1 MNVGAGAGAGA
12 GAAEAERYPGFERR
26 WDGDEGRAREEKKGV
41 GSGLSLPRT

>member
-1 MNVGAGAGAGA
+1 MNAGAGEAE
-12 GAAEAERYPGFERR
+12 AEAERCPGVERR